1 MQDLITD
8 LDTIERLAD
17 ERAEE
22 NRKFRYFLKA
32 ILEWD
37 DEKLD
42 ALVHALAREVTRA
55 VDCTACANCC
65 RVMGIGVIEAD
76 IQRLARRF
84 GLTPQE
90 FEERYVAPAPYGEK
104 VIKET
109 PCPFLRGNLCSIYE
123 DRPADC
129 AEFPHL
135 LKPDFRGR
143 TLGVLS
149 NASFC
154 PIVFNTLEQLKS
166 HFRTGRMWFDDPDLE
181 ENGFEDEA
189 L

>member
-8 LDTIERLAD
+8 LDTIARLTD
-17 ERAEE
+17 ERARESE
-22 NRKFRYFLKA
+22 KFRYFLKA

-42 ALVHALAREVTRA
+42 ALVHEIAREVTRG

-65 RVMGIGVIEAD
+65 RSMRIAVIEAD
-76 IQRLARRF
+76 IQRLARRL

-90 FEERYVAPAPYGEK
+90 FEAQYVQPIDYGDK
-104 VIKET
+104 VFAQT
-109 PCPFLRGNLCSIYE
+109 PCPFLRGNLCSLYE

-135 LKPDFRGR
+135 LKPDFLGR
-143 TLGVLS
+143 TFGVLA

-154 PIVFNTLEQLKS
+154 PIVFNTWERLKS
-166 HFRTGRMWFDDPDLE
+166 HFRAGRMWFEDPDLE
-181 ENGFEDEA
+181 EDGLEDE
-189 L
+189 